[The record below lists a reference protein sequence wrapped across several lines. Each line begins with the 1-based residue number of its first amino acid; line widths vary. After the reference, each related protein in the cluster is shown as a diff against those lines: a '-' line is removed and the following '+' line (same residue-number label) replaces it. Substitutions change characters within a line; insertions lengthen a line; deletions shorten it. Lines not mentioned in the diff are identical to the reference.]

1 MTTNMNK
8 PRRQRADSKEAAVK
22 DMFNGER
29 IITPPADYTLTS
41 AELTIFNE
49 VIAEL
54 PKGEWT
60 DHMIRIAADL
70 ARMIADSRA
79 EADAIR
85 VEGSVV
91 EGASGGPIRNPR
103 CAELASLRAC
113 IATTRRSLAIHS
125 RAKGGMDTQAIARRR
140 ELQRGNEAFP
150 LDDDDEGLLARP
162 PADFDF
168 NGVH

>member
-1 MTTNMNK
+1 MTVIVKK
-8 PRRQRADSKEAAVK
+8 PRRLRADSAEAAVK

-29 IITPPADYTLTS
+29 IISPPADYTLTS
-41 AELTIFNE
+41 AELVIFNE

-60 DHMIRIAADL
+60 EHMIRIAADL
-70 ARMIADSRA
+70 TRMIADART
-79 EADAIR
+79 ETDAIR
-85 VEGSVV
+85 REGSVV

-103 CAELASLRAC
+103 CAQLASLRAC

-125 RAKGGMDTQAIARRR
+125 RAKGGMDTSGIARRR

-150 LDDDDEGLLARP
+150 IDDEEGLFARP
-162 PADFDF
+162 PAGFHIAVD
-168 NGVH
+168 H